1 MDMRRAFSYVFD
13 DDEWLTVILLGG
25 LILFVP
31 ILGQI
36 VLIGFLCETARNVAT
51 GNSRP
56 LPKWNHLGETF
67 RLGLSG
73 LLIQLVYA
81 LPIILLACVFGC
93 LLIIGTAT
101 LRQSSTVVGSVIMLT
116 FLCILPLLSLVS
128 LVVQPLTLGAMVRYL
143 QTGSLGAALRVGA
156 VADLLRSDMGGWLL
170 LWLLQILCVMIG
182 SLGSVFFGIGAA
194 FTSIYATAVFGH
206 LLGQMM
212 ARPTPT

>member
-81 LPIILLACVFGC
+81 LPIILLA
-93 LLIIGTAT
+93 
-101 LRQSSTVVGSVIMLT
+101 
-116 FLCILPLLSLVS
+116 
-128 LVVQPLTLGAMVRYL
+128 
-143 QTGSLGAALRVGA
+143 
-156 VADLLRSDMGGWLL
+156 
-170 LWLLQILCVMIG
+170 
-182 SLGSVFFGIGAA
+182 
-194 FTSIYATAVFGH
+194 
-206 LLGQMM
+206 
-212 ARPTPT
+212 